1 MLGRKFWL
9 SLHYNGSNSSLFINA
24 TKMHQFKAKNSEKE
38 PYPLSLGN
46 LSKGFTIDNIKNRVK
61 WIYV

>member
-1 MLGRKFWL
+1 
-9 SLHYNGSNSSLFINA
+9 
-24 TKMHQFKAKNSEKE
+24 MHQFKAKNSEKE